1 MKKPAPKGFFRKE
14 VIEPALDEE
23 TERHILE
30 QQAAIEADTAAAM
43 PHHNLGA
50 LYRLQGKTAQAEE
63 EFRKAL
69 SLDPTSAESHIA
81 LGQMCVVRED
91 YQAAWLH
98 AKEAAKLGDP
108 QLLKLLERYPGVT
121 RPTS

>member
-1 MKKPAPKGFFRKE
+1 MKKPGEKGFFRKE
-14 VIEPALDEE
+14 VFEPALDEE
-23 TERHILE
+23 TERHIRE
-30 QQAAIEADTAAAM
+30 QKAAIEANRAAAK

-63 EFRKAL
+63 QFQKAL
-69 SLDPTSAESHIA
+69 SLDPSLAESHVE
-81 LGQMCVVRED
+81 LGQICVVRED

-98 AKEAAKLGDP
+98 AKMAASLGDL

-121 RPTS
+121 RPTP

>member
-23 TERHILE
+23 TERHIRE
-30 QQAAIEADTAAAM
+30 QQAAIEADPAAAK

-63 EFRKAL
+63 QFRKAL
-69 SLDPTSAESHIA
+69 SLDPNSAESYVE

-98 AKEAAKLGDP
+98 AKAAAKLGDS

-121 RPTS
+121 RPTP

>member
-50 LYRLQGKTAQAEE
+50 LYRLQGKTVQAEE

-98 AKEAAKLGDP
+98 AKAAAKLGDP

-121 RPTS
+121 RPTP

>member
-30 QQAAIEADTAAAM
+30 QQAAIEADTVAAK

-121 RPTS
+121 RPTP